1 MALTEAVKCMGLF
14 SNNRFWLYV
23 FIALLAAIA
32 GCGPSAINPA
42 TTTSPVRGLLVQVQ
56 EFDAS
61 KAVVRDYSDP
71 VQPYGLQTAQAIV
84 EALQEAGVNAEM
96 APADKPLRGQ
106 VIVSGSVTRIEGGD
120 TTMRVL
126 LGGFGPAGTTRFGVA
141 GRARRADGT
150 LLGEFAVD
158 RLAWMDLW
166 WPSADRL
173 LSRAAKV
180 IGYDIAEM
188 IVTGHYST
196 KGSGA
201 AAPTPDAEQ
210 RVQDLQR
217 LFEKGLI
224 TREEY
229 EEKRAAILKAL

>member
-1 MALTEAVKCMGLF
+1 
-14 SNNRFWLYV
+14 
-23 FIALLAAIA
+23 
-32 GCGPSAINPA
+32 
-42 TTTSPVRGLLVQVQ
+42 LLVQVQ

-61 KAVVRDYSDP
+61 KTVVRDYSDP

-120 TTMRVL
+120 TTTRVL

-141 GRARRADGT
+141 GRTRRADGT

-173 LSRAAKV
+173 LSRAARV

-201 AAPTPDAEQ
+201 GAPTPDAEQ
-210 RVQDLQR
+210 RLQELQR